1 MPGKPKKPS
10 SGNRV
15 TIKATGR
22 GKSPKAASSAIYR
35 SDVLD
40 AIAEDG
46 DTVGRG
52 KNLLKHPDTVDL
64 NEEELKEEITRVL
77 NVTNTTIPDNL
88 VIFSHKEK
96 KFEAVPSPGNHL
108 QLMHYEGDY
117 YHKNSRE
124 GRAQLKRDG
133 AFLKPDVAYGGVE
146 EGNGEKLDDD
156 AMEEDEGVEVDGEES
171 PPKTEETKEEE
182 KGEDQEDKGE
192 EKDEEEQ
199 EEETAN
205 AEVEGDAQAKT
216 SDGSIMLNLPPKK
229 LTNQFNFCERAALT
243 YNNPQ
248 RDLATQTVPPPRAN
262 IARLVTQWTI
272 FDAYE
277 EDFAHQQ
284 RLKELE
290 KKKEKTTTGGT
301 PWSGPPVTSKAS
313 ESSHDTLT
321 SRMLRAAKRLERMLN
336 QNIYEEISHDFKYW
350 EDPSDE
356 YREEEGTLLPL
367 WKFSYDRTRKMN
379 VTALSWNPEYKDLFA
394 VGYGSFD
401 FSKQPAEG
409 SVCLF
414 SLKNTSHPEY
424 VAWLW
429 TGVCS
434 IDFHPQGQP
443 YLIAVGLVDG
453 NVAVYSI
460 QKAPPHV
467 LDKPLYRSDSVANKH
482 AKAVWQVRWGSN
494 MPDGEIPFY
503 SVSLDGSV
511 FCWIVANNE
520 LNRTLVIT
528 LSLPIDPIPGPDS
541 VTIPL
546 TACGTAFAFH
556 PTEHNIFLV
565 GTEEGRI
572 YKCSTAYASLYLSTW
587 DAHHMPV
594 HCIGYNP
601 FNPSIFLSCGGDWRV
616 KIWEDNRS
624 EPLFVFDVG
633 SPIGDAAWAPYSS
646 TSFAA
651 VSWDGR
657 AHVFDLSIN
666 KYHSIC
672 SQALVQRRRSR
683 LTTVAFNH
691 KHPIIIVGDDRGIVT
706 SLKLSPNL
714 RKKPKPPK
722 KGQVY
727 DPMQLEVTKLEKLLS
742 LVREPSILS
751 PAPDVI
757 STTS

>member
-1 MPGKPKKPS
+1 MPVKPKKTAPGTKTAKV
-10 SGNRV
+10 SG
-15 TIKATGR
+15 K
-22 GKSPKAASSAIYR
+22 GKSPKTATGTLYR
-35 SDVLD
+35 SDALD
-40 AIAEDG
+40 IIPEDG
-46 DTVGRG
+46 DISAKG
-52 KNLLKHPDTVDL
+52 KNLIRHPDTVDL
-64 NEEELKEEITRVL
+64 NDDDLKEEITRVL
-77 NVTNTTIPDNL
+77 TITNTNIPENL

-96 KFEAVPSPGNHL
+96 GFEIAPPPSNHCE
-108 QLMHYEGDY
+108 LMHYDGDY
-117 YHKNSRE
+117 YHKDSKE
-124 GRAQLKRDG
+124 GKAQLK
-133 AFLKPDVAYGGVE
+133 LYGGFSKLDMTLGGMDE
-146 EGNGEKLDDD
+146 SSGEKLDDEI
-156 AMEEDEGVEVDGEES
+156 AEEDEGVEVEGDETTS
-171 PPKTEETKEEE
+171 KTEEGKDEE
-182 KGEDQEDKGE
+182 KAEDQEDKEKVE
-192 EKDEEEQ
+192 EKEEEDAEEEVAPVDEE
-199 EEETAN
+199 
-205 AEVEGDAQAKT
+205 VEKTKTTDASVVINMPQ
-216 SDGSIMLNLPPKK
+216 KK

-248 RDLATQTVPPPRAN
+248 RDMSTQTVPPPRTN
-262 IARLVTQWTI
+262 FSRLLAQWTI
-272 FDAYE
+272 YDAYE

-290 KKKEKTTTGGT
+290 KKKEKAAAGGT
-301 PWSGPPVTSKAS
+301 SWVGPSVSTKTN
-313 ESSHDTLT
+313 EVVHDTIT
-321 SRMLRAAKRLERMLN
+321 SRMLRAAKTLERMLN
-336 QNIYEEISHDFKYW
+336 QNTYEEISQDFKYW

-367 WKFSYDRTRKMN
+367 WKFNYDRTRKMN
-379 VTALSWNPEYKDLFA
+379 VTALSWNPQYKDLFS

-401 FSKQPAEG
+401 FSKPCMEG
-409 SVCLF
+409 CVCLF

-434 IDFHPQGQP
+434 LDFHPQGQP

-467 LDKPLYRSDSVANKH
+467 LDKPLYRSDSVASKH
-482 AKAVWQVRWGSN
+482 SSSVWQVRWGSN
-494 MPDGEIPFY
+494 MADGEITFY

-511 FCWIVANNE
+511 FCWVVANNE
-520 LNRTLVIT
+520 LSRTLVIT
-528 LSLPIDPIPGPDS
+528 LSLPIEPIQGPDS

-546 TACGTAFAFH
+546 TACCTAFAFH
-556 PTEHNIFLV
+556 PLELNIFLV

-587 DAHHMPV
+587 EAHHMPV
-594 HCIGYNP
+594 HCIDYNA
-601 FNPSIFLSCGGDWRV
+601 FNPTIFLSCGGDWRV

-672 SQALVQRRRSR
+672 TQALVQRRRSR
-683 LTTVAFNH
+683 LTTLAFNH

-722 KGQVY
+722 KGVVY
-727 DPMQLEVTKLEKLLS
+727 DPAQLELAKLEKLLS
-742 LVREPSILS
+742 LVREPSTLT
-751 PAPDVI
+751 PAPDVA